1 MITHSHTLYH
11 KEAHPYEFL
20 PYIAMIA
27 AAIPLLLWR
36 DFTPDNELRYLSIAD
51 EALTNGSWFAF
62 FNHGVP
68 YADKPPLYIWLVMA
82 MRSMAGEHCMALL
95 GLISLLP
102 ALICQAVMQRWTAP
116 YLRPAFR
123 STALWMMVST
133 AWWFGLAVTLRMDML
148 MTLFIVLSLRSVYL
162 IHTNAPSARMQR
174 WFVGLWTFLAIF
186 SKGPLGI
193 LIPLVS
199 TVFFLIAQGDIMRI
213 GKSWGWR
220 TWLVLVLLCAGWFFG
235 VYADGGRPYLDNLLF
250 HQTFDRA
257 VNAFHHKRPVWYYAI
272 SIWYVAAPWS
282 LMLVA
287 AIFKG
292 ALRRGMREPIKKLFA
307 SVIIVTFLML
317 SAISSKIQVYL
328 LPLLPFLVWLG
339 AITLQSCDSSR
350 LLRWMLALPALAYTA
365 APAALFIMRAKPGM
379 ELLCANTVSI
389 AAAVLCAGGIA
400 AVVMLLIR
408 RLRTAITIM
417 SLATLSAVFCASLAI
432 ATFNPYIAYGATAR
446 KASELVA
453 PGAKIYTW
461 RMSRSE
467 NIDIYTG
474 RSQHILPDS
483 VPAAASARFMPGDV
497 LIEGSASTPLE
508 YSLPIPATP
517 AADTI
522 ASGKFKII
530 LFHK

>member
-1 MITHSHTLYH
+1 MNATIRPPYHRGTHPAEL
-11 KEAHPYEFL
+11 L
-20 PYIAMIA
+20 PYLVMIA

-51 EALTNGSWFAF
+51 EALANGSWFAF
-62 FNHGVP
+62 HNHGVP

-82 MRSMAGEHCMALL
+82 MRSIAGAHCMALV
-95 GLISLLP
+95 GLVSLLP
-102 ALICQAVMQRWTAP
+102 AIICQAVMQRWTAP
-116 YLRPAFR
+116 YLRPSFR

-162 IHTNAPSARMQR
+162 IHTNAPSAAKQR
-174 WFVGLWTFLAIF
+174 WLVGLWTFLALF

-199 TVFFLIAQGDIMRI
+199 TIFFLIAQGDLKSI
-213 GKSWGWR
+213 GRSWGWR
-220 TWLVLVLLCAGWFFG
+220 TWVLLATLSAGWFLG

-287 AIFKG
+287 GILKG
-292 ALRRGMREPIKKLFA
+292 ARRKGMREPIEKLFA
-307 SVIIVTFLML
+307 SVIIATFIML
-317 SAISSKIQVYL
+317 SAISSKVQVYL
-328 LPLLPFLVWLG
+328 LPMLPFLVWLG
-339 AITLQSCDSSR
+339 ALKIQSCEGSR
-350 LLRWMLALPALAYTA
+350 LVRWMLAIPAAAFVA
-365 APAALFIMRAKPGM
+365 APVALFVMRDRPGM
-379 ELLCANTVSI
+379 ELLGTINPIVASVLLGASGM
-389 AAAVLCAGGIA
+389 AAIIMLCAD
-400 AVVMLLIR
+400 
-408 RLRTAITIM
+408 RLRMAITTI
-417 SLATLSAVFCASLAI
+417 SLGTLGAVFCASLAI
-432 ATFNPYIAYGATAR
+432 ETFNPYIAYGATAR
-446 KASELVA
+446 KASELAA

-461 RMSRSE
+461 QMSRSE

-474 RSQHILPDS
+474 LAPVILPDT

-497 LIEGSASTPLE
+497 LIEGSPRKPLV
-508 YSLPIPATP
+508 YSAPLPAAP
-517 AADTI
+517 AADTVT
-522 ASGKFKII
+522 AGKFKII
-530 LFHK
+530 HFRK